1 MARHYLDFVGL
12 NTFIYEVNGWDT
24 SQQLIGSDIGY
35 EYGNY
40 NNSNVFVTVHQNF
53 IGQNYGDAFVGDDL
67 FRKRNYVF
75 TSQNANLPS
84 TASFFPALMLKRNGP
99 YGFPTFK
106 QIRISENPLSRRQ
119 RKENVLTIIEEPGPE
134 IILDNNGAT
143 NTIRSKYGPILKYT
157 ENPVSSRYK
166 PIIIGAATVVDE
178 NEIESFEL
186 VASYANETAFF
197 NNLELNERYNKR
209 PLRSPQYEQLSGYYL
224 NDGLNDDASPL
235 DAFEYL
241 KYREGIY
248 PPNIYSYKNYVR
260 QRTTFSFPWRDDR
273 DDRKERLS
281 NNGFWSDVDASS
293 SMESVWPLDAYSDW
307 DTYIVDTI
315 FDRWTY
321 RYGKVANLSSTPS
334 VTRDQADYGVL
345 QNVYSFGASYLPSS
359 GAFSVIGDALRVGPQ
374 YNRKHTLTI
383 SSSVV
388 SPNGMAIEGINT
400 GSSFGDINVFNGI
413 PSGEAKWEAG
423 SQSGLNPFYDTYNN
437 YIDGVRQHGKDYS
450 IVPEFRISEHVE
462 TYQSKGLS
470 EEIDALFSL
479 TGALSNTTDSSK
491 ADFYKIYSTSEF
503 MKHFEIVKK
512 DHKEFVDPISLTLKC
527 KAVKKFLPYEGFY
540 PAQRSVD
547 LAKQFYSSYKNFV
560 AVSGASNSFGLGS
573 EAIYFFQNLMVPTFA
588 PGVFFNSIKAGVA
601 CDYPLIDSNVTIA
614 GNTVQQDGD
623 DYYLEA
629 NSNTGETKL
638 FNRRIPFEAVV
649 EPEKHLADFRI
660 YCNEPHLFANNSG
673 SVIWNGEGD
682 NLYKL
687 MAQNFTA
694 EVAEFFMKGKA
705 FSSIVSKQSSDP
717 NVGRAEANK
726 TYMMRIKM
734 YKSSEIGSIPT
745 ISSSARTYQ
754 APQYND
760 GSRESFTM
768 YSRPSAFGPP
778 VGYGV
783 AALGFYSGSAKGENY
798 PFTPPYYHGQ
808 AWCDVTF
815 TSTEA
820 RKYSIQEIIASSS
833 IRQWRYVDDSNGD
846 NHIIT
851 RHINGRRDDAE
862 GEKGNSMPLNSSV
875 NIFSQIEGRTI
886 PDSNSGLVVPVLGET
901 NDPPSRWVIQTK
913 FETPMLNFN
922 HLSASDSIT
931 LPQNAS
937 QSVPRGMWHQYG
949 RIEESPDKGVFLQ
962 VTDVPSDWIDGY
974 LRETSSTTGSLAD
987 LCGFSSEPVKLGQIA
1002 DEKVLREAVVAA
1014 PFIEEDGERKFFRI
1028 PRIDI
1033 QRAKGDAEQ
1042 KALVGESVI
1051 EMVEKMKHYVFPPP
1065 MDFMNNES
1073 IDPFVMYIFEFSHT
1087 LKKQDLANIWQNLYP
1102 EIGTNFET
1110 A

>member
-1 MARHYLDFVGL
+1 MAM
-12 NTFIYEVNGWDT
+12 TIISKQT
-24 SQQLIGSDIGY
+24 A
-35 EYGNY
+35 
-40 NNSNVFVTVHQNF
+40 TP
-53 IGQNYGDAFVGDDL
+53 A
-67 FRKRNYVF
+67 KRNC
-75 TSQNANLPS
+75 
-84 TASFFPALMLKRNGP
+84 
-99 YGFPTFK
+99 
-106 QIRISENPLSRRQ
+106 
-119 RKENVLTIIEEPGPE
+119 LTE
-134 IILDNNGAT
+134 
-143 NTIRSKYGPILKYT
+143 
-157 ENPVSSRYK
+157 
-166 PIIIGAATVVDE
+166 
-178 NEIESFEL
+178 
-186 VASYANETAFF
+186 
-197 NNLELNERYNKR
+197 
-209 PLRSPQYEQLSGYYL
+209 
-224 NDGLNDDASPL
+224 
-235 DAFEYL
+235 EYL
-241 KYREGIY
+241 
-248 PPNIYSYKNYVR
+248 
-260 QRTTFSFPWRDDR
+260 F
-273 DDRKERLS
+273 
-281 NNGFWSDVDASS
+281 
-293 SMESVWPLDAYSDW
+293 
-307 DTYIVDTI
+307 
-315 FDRWTY
+315 
-321 RYGKVANLSSTPS
+321 
-334 VTRDQADYGVL
+334 
-345 QNVYSFGASYLPSS
+345 
-359 GAFSVIGDALRVGPQ
+359 
-374 YNRKHTLTI
+374 
-383 SSSVV
+383 
-388 SPNGMAIEGINT
+388 
-400 GSSFGDINVFNGI
+400 
-413 PSGEAKWEAG
+413 
-423 SQSGLNPFYDTYNN
+423 
-437 YIDGVRQHGKDYS
+437 
-450 IVPEFRISEHVE
+450 
-462 TYQSKGLS
+462 
-470 EEIDALFSL
+470 
-479 TGALSNTTDSSK
+479 
-491 ADFYKIYSTSEF
+491 
-503 MKHFEIVKK
+503 
-512 DHKEFVDPISLTLKC
+512 
-527 KAVKKFLPYEGFY
+527 
-540 PAQRSVD
+540 
-547 LAKQFYSSYKNFV
+547 
-560 AVSGASNSFGLGS
+560 
-573 EAIYFFQNLMVPTFA
+573 
-588 PGVFFNSIKAGVA
+588 
-601 CDYPLIDSNVTIA
+601 
-614 GNTVQQDGD
+614 
-623 DYYLEA
+623 
-629 NSNTGETKL
+629 
-638 FNRRIPFEAVV
+638 
-649 EPEKHLADFRI
+649 
-660 YCNEPHLFANNSG
+660 NEPHLFANNSG

-745 ISSSARTYQ
+745 ISSSV
-754 APQYND
+754 
-760 GSRESFTM
+760 
-768 YSRPSAFGPP
+768 GPP

-1110 A
+1110 AQSSIKHELLAHELMGGGSQLTPEGLLDVNAAGNEIPDRVRWMVFKVKQRAKINYYEKIVGRNDDLPEASVTSQGANVSVSYNWPYDFFSLVELAKIESEVKFAKRAVKPGQEPRETIEAQVSNKILNPVSDTSLVDVAARTGQDIFSLDPDLQGKTTVTSATSSPLSQPTQQNQAQQNTQNVLGTIGSVLGVDLDGGDE